1 MSITMRVKFTK
12 IKDMIYISHLDV
24 QSLFQ
29 RAFRRAGI
37 RLSYSKGFN
46 PHPRMSYG
54 NALALGVESYG
65 EYVDIDIEDDIGEE
79 ELMLRINEQLPEG
92 IKFVKCLKRD
102 GSERALASNIE
113 YGDYEFYV
121 DNFKK
126 YNLDQVKDRLDC
138 FLNQDAIIV
147 TKKNK
152 KKQMVEVDIRPM
164 IEKLYVMD
172 VDTDRIHIGGL
183 LATGSKQNLNTN
195 VFLPCLLKYLDIEI
209 DYLDVDIIRN
219 DLYMRIGEELR
230 KPME

>member
-1 MSITMRVKFTK
+1 MSITMRVKFIK

-37 RLSYSKGFN
+37 SLSYSQGYN
-46 PHPRMSYG
+46 PHPKMSYG

-65 EYVDIDIEDDIGEE
+65 EYVDIDIENDISEE
-79 ELMLRINEQLPEG
+79 ELMTSINAQLPEG
-92 IKFVKCLKRD
+92 IKFVKCLRRD

-121 DNFKK
+121 DNLRDYSLECLKDK
-126 YNLDQVKDRLDC
+126 LDD
-138 FLNQDAIIV
+138 FLNQEEILV

-152 KKQMVEVDIRPM
+152 KKQLVEVDIRPM
-164 IEKLYVMD
+164 IQKLYPIDIVEG
-172 VDTDRIHIGGL
+172 RLHIGAL

-195 VFLPCLLKYLDIEI
+195 VFLPCILAYLDIEL

-219 DLYMRIGEELR
+219 DLYMYIGSSLI